1 MKKNTIALSLI
12 FCLFFLWAISSNLL
26 PTMIRQLMKTCELN
40 TFEASFTESA
50 YWLAY
55 FICPIPIAMFM
66 KRYSYRSGIIVGL
79 LLAATGGLLF
89 LPAAMVKSYAVY
101 LGIFFIIATG
111 MCFLETAAN
120 PYVTALGDPET
131 ATRRLNLAQSFN
143 GLGAFVAAMFLSKL
157 VLSGTT
163 YTRDTIPVD
172 YPGGWEGYI
181 NTETDAMKLPYL
193 ILAIILILVAVVLAL
208 QKLPKVEEDESH
220 TSESTSDTQ
229 SPAKK
234 KLIDFSTLRHPHLL
248 WGVIAQFF
256 YNGGQTA
263 INSLFLVYCCTY
275 VGIDEG
281 TATTFFGL
289 YMLAFLAG
297 RWIGTLLMAR
307 FAPEKMLLVYAIA
320 NIILC
325 AVVSCLGGMAGMYC
339 MLAISF
345 FMSIMYPTQFSLAI
359 TGLGSQTKSGS
370 AFLVMAIVGNACVP
384 QLTAY
389 IMHQNEHI
397 YQIAYIIPMICFAFC
412 AFYGWRFRTLLKSS
426 FK

>member
-12 FCLFFLWAISSNLL
+12 FCLFILWAISSNLL

-193 ILAIILILVAVVLAL
+193 ILAIILMLVAVVLAL
-208 QKLPKVEEDESH
+208 QKLPKVEEDESQ

-325 AVVSCLGGMAGMYC
+325 AVVSFLGGMAGMYC

-389 IMHQNEHI
+389 IMHQHEHI

>member
-229 SPAKK
+229 SSAKK

-325 AVVSCLGGMAGMYC
+325 AVVSFLGGMAGMYC

-412 AFYGWRFRTLLKSS
+412 AFYGWRFKTLLKSS

>member
-163 YTRDTIPVD
+163 YTRDTIPVY

-229 SPAKK
+229 SSAKK